1 MLRDLFQK
9 QYDFELDQR
18 NALASAVNVPI
29 VAITVLSTAA
39 SAALLDFPY
48 KFNIL
53 SGLFIAFALPALALL
68 GFAIY
73 SAMRSFWGYNY
84 QKLPDPPALKAHLAE
99 LSRWHVANGTPA
111 AEVAAAAGRD
121 FQEYIDDR
129 LAEAVESNGTNNIA
143 RGNYLHRATAAVGM
157 ALAVFVPAAAT
168 YAYAKATADDK
179 VHQVQLV
186 PKSGSHKESTVATTP
201 APASAPSSPASS
213 PPAAPPTVSVAK
225 PSGPPN
231 TVFRSGETLPASNAS
246 SGSGK
251 K

>member
-1 MLRDLFQK
+1 MLRALFQK

-18 NALASAVNVPI
+18 NALTTAVNVPI

-48 KFNIL
+48 KYSFL
-53 SGLFIAFALPALALL
+53 TVFFVTFALPALLLL

-99 LSRWHVANGTPA
+99 LCRWHTANGTPST
-111 AEVAAAAGRD
+111 EVNAAAGRD

-129 LAEAVESNGTNNIA
+129 LAEAVESNGRNNIA
-143 RGNYLHRATAAVGM
+143 RGNYLHRATAAVCM
-157 ALAVFVPAAAT
+157 ALAVFVPAATT
-168 YAYAKATADDK
+168 YAYAKATAEDK

-186 PKSGSHKESTVATTP
+186 PKSTSLKEPAVVTPP
-201 APASAPSSPASS
+201 APTPSSPAAS
-213 PPAAPPTVSVAK
+213 PSAAPPTVSVAK

-231 TVFRSGETLPASNAS
+231 TVFRSGEAVSTPSAS